1 MPDFTMFTDYE
12 AFKKLFGE
20 DSAHN
25 ILTKAGRVIDNLTQ
39 EELIDLIH
47 QHLNKYPQ
55 NTRRDDLIASAK
67 RLVQTRFYEQLY
79 KKKPSSDVL
88 VRDEEF
94 IKRLC
99 LSDEYPSKKKVVKV
113 LATTPATSSIL
124 ITPSTTEKTTEKT
137 EKPPKEKKPKKPKS
151 ELSQTI
157 ATMKLEEVITWA
169 TTLGVPQDRINQHK
183 NKPLG
188 LAKMNLG
195 NLIRGK
201 LNKAQGT
208 LNATPLSQIN

>member
-25 ILTKAGRVIDNLTQ
+25 VLTKAGRVIDNLTQ

-47 QHLNKYPQ
+47 QHLSKYPQ
-55 NTRRDDLIASAK
+55 NTKRDDLIASAK

-79 KKKPSSDVL
+79 KKKPAPDVA
-88 VRDEEF
+88 RDKEF
-94 IKRLC
+94 TDRLC
-99 LSDEYPSKKKVVKV
+99 LGDEYPTKKKVVKIE
-113 LATTPATSSIL
+113 APPTTTPVVATPD
-124 ITPSTTEKTTEKT
+124 TAEKASENTTEKT
-137 EKPPKEKKPKKPKS
+137 EKPPKAPKPPKEKKPKKPKS
-151 ELSQTI
+151 EFSQKI

-183 NKPLG
+183 DKPLG

-201 LNKAQGT
+201 LGKADKPT
-208 LNATPLSQIN
+208 A